1 MKNKQQC
8 GIRFRR
14 QVSIGRYVVDFYCPS
29 AKLVIELD
37 GESHESKESQKY
49 DKIRE
54 DFIKEL
60 GLKVIR
66 FKNKDVRENL
76 TQVLDT
82 IVYEATL

>member
-1 MKNKQQC
+1 M
-8 GIRFRR
+8 
-14 QVSIGRYVVDFYCPS
+14 SIGRYVVDFYCPS